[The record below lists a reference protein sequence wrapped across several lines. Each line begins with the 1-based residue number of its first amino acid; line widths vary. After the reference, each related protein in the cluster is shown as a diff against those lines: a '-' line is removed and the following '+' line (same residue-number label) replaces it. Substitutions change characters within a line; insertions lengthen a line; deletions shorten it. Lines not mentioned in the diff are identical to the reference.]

1 MLNFNFNF
9 NYNISDPVKKNNIT
23 IFFLQSKKKLENN
36 FLTLEET
43 ISKSLVDIKEINS
56 KGTIRYL
63 KVSNKSNQKLLILG
77 SEQIIGNALKQNR
90 VVNNTTL
97 VPEQTTIMLSVSCCE
112 KNRWSPAVANN
123 ICTSESLYFTKGRI
137 NNSVNIFDNNKTDQ
151 FKIWDDIAE
160 KLDEFNTKSFT
171 GTLEDTYNKNKLYF
185 DEITN
190 YFKINENDV
199 GVVAAIGN
207 RLVNV
212 EIFSSNKLL
221 KMYFPKIIKSL
232 IFESYKKTSQNY
244 LLGLKD
250 VYKLFRLIEFS
261 EKKLHKPHN
270 DCLGEEIRFNSDRVV
285 GSCLNYKEKLLH
297 FSGFLK
303 DDMNVPL
310 FKSKVA

>member
-1 MLNFNFNF
+1 MLNFNF

-23 IFFLQSKKKLENN
+23 IFFLQSKTKLENN
-36 FLTLEET
+36 FLTLEES

-97 VPEQTTIMLSVSCCE
+97 VPEQTTILLSVSCCE

-137 NNSVNIFDNNKTDQ
+137 NNSVDIFDNNKTDQ

-270 DCLGEEIRFNSDRVV
+270 DCLGEQIRFNSDKVV

>member
-1 MLNFNFNF
+1 MLNFNF

-23 IFFLQSKKKLENN
+23 IFFLQSKTKLENN
-36 FLTLEET
+36 FLTLEES
-43 ISKSLVDIKEINS
+43 ISKSLVDIKEVNS

-63 KVSNKSNQKLLILG
+63 KVFNKSNQKLLILG

-97 VPEQTTIMLSVSCCE
+97 VPEQTTTLLSVSCCE

-137 NNSVNIFDNNKTDQ
+137 NNSVDIFDNNKTDQ

-232 IFESYKKTSQNY
+232 IFESYKKTSQSY

>member
-1 MLNFNFNF
+1 MLNFNF
-9 NYNISDPVKKNNIT
+9 NYNISYPVKKNNIT
-23 IFFLQSKKKLENN
+23 IFFLQSKTKLENN
-36 FLTLEET
+36 FLTLEES
-43 ISKSLVDIKEINS
+43 ISKSLVDIKEVNS

-63 KVSNKSNQKLLILG
+63 KVSNRSNQKLLILG

-137 NNSVNIFDNNKTDQ
+137 NNSVDIFDNNKTDQ
-151 FKIWDDIAE
+151 FKIWEDIAE

-303 DDMNVPL
+303 DDVNVPL

>member
-1 MLNFNFNF
+1 MLNFNF

-23 IFFLQSKKKLENN
+23 IFFLQSKTKLENN
-36 FLTLEET
+36 FLTLEES

-123 ICTSESLYFTKGRI
+123 ICTSETLYFTKGRI
-137 NNSVNIFDNNKTDQ
+137 NNSVDIFDNNKTDQ

>member
-1 MLNFNFNF
+1 MLNFNF

-23 IFFLQSKKKLENN
+23 IFFLQSKTKLENK
-36 FLTLEET
+36 FLTLEES
-43 ISKSLVDIKEINS
+43 ISKSLVDIKEVNS

-97 VPEQTTIMLSVSCCE
+97 VPEQTTILLSVSCCE

-137 NNSVNIFDNNKTDQ
+137 NNSVDIFDNNKTDQ

-190 YFKINENDV
+190 YFTINENDV

-261 EKKLHKPHN
+261 EKKLHKPYN

-285 GSCLNYKEKLLH
+285 GSCLNYKGKLLH

>member
-1 MLNFNFNF
+1 MLNFNF

-23 IFFLQSKKKLENN
+23 IFFLQSKTKLENN
-36 FLTLEET
+36 FLTLEES

-63 KVSNKSNQKLLILG
+63 KVFNKSNQKLLILG

-97 VPEQTTIMLSVSCCE
+97 VPEQTTILLSVSCCE

-137 NNSVNIFDNNKTDQ
+137 NNSVDIFDNNKTDQ

-185 DEITN
+185 DEITK
-190 YFKINENDV
+190 YFKINVNDV

>member
-1 MLNFNFNF
+1 MLNFNF

-23 IFFLQSKKKLENN
+23 IFFLQSKTKLENN
-36 FLTLEET
+36 FLTLEES
-43 ISKSLVDIKEINS
+43 ISKSLVDIKEVNS

-90 VVNNTTL
+90 IVNNTTL

-137 NNSVNIFDNNKTDQ
+137 NNSVDIFDNNKTDQ

>member
-1 MLNFNFNF
+1 MLNFNF

-23 IFFLQSKKKLENN
+23 IFFLQSKTKLENN
-36 FLTLEET
+36 FLTLEES

-97 VPEQTTIMLSVSCCE
+97 VPEQTTILLSVSCCE

>member
-1 MLNFNFNF
+1 MLNFNF

-23 IFFLQSKKKLENN
+23 IFFLQSKTKLENN
-36 FLTLEET
+36 FLTLEES
-43 ISKSLVDIKEINS
+43 ISKSLVDIKEVNS

-97 VPEQTTIMLSVSCCE
+97 VPEQTTILLSVSCCE

-137 NNSVNIFDNNKTDQ
+137 NNSVDIFDNNKTDQ

-171 GTLEDTYNKNKLYF
+171 GTLEDTYNRNKLYF

-190 YFKINENDV
+190 YFTINENDV

>member
-1 MLNFNFNF
+1 MLNFNF

-23 IFFLQSKKKLENN
+23 IFFLQSKTKLENN
-36 FLTLEET
+36 FLTLEES
-43 ISKSLVDIKEINS
+43 ISKSLVDIKEVNS

-137 NNSVNIFDNNKTDQ
+137 NNSVDIFDNNKTDQ

-221 KMYFPKIIKSL
+221 RMYFPKIIKSL

>member
-1 MLNFNFNF
+1 MLNFNF

-23 IFFLQSKKKLENN
+23 IFFLQSKTKLENN
-36 FLTLEET
+36 FLTLEES

-63 KVSNKSNQKLLILG
+63 KVFNKSNQKLLILG

-97 VPEQTTIMLSVSCCE
+97 VPEQTTILLSVSCCE

-137 NNSVNIFDNNKTDQ
+137 NNSVDIFDNNKTDQ

-185 DEITN
+185 DEITK

>member
-1 MLNFNFNF
+1 MLNFNFN
-9 NYNISDPVKKNNIT
+9 YNVSDPVKKNNIT
-23 IFFLQSKKKLENN
+23 IFFLQSKTKLENN
-36 FLTLEET
+36 FLTLEES
-43 ISKSLVDIKEINS
+43 ISKSLVDINEVNS

-97 VPEQTTIMLSVSCCE
+97 VPEQTTILLSVSCCE

-137 NNSVNIFDNNKTDQ
+137 NNSVDIFDNNKTDQ

>member
-1 MLNFNFNF
+1 
-9 NYNISDPVKKNNIT
+9 
-23 IFFLQSKKKLENN
+23 
-36 FLTLEET
+36 
-43 ISKSLVDIKEINS
+43 
-56 KGTIRYL
+56 
-63 KVSNKSNQKLLILG
+63 
-77 SEQIIGNALKQNR
+77 
-90 VVNNTTL
+90 
-97 VPEQTTIMLSVSCCE
+97 MLSVSCCE

-137 NNSVNIFDNNKTDQ
+137 NNSVDIFENNKTDQ

-185 DEITN
+185 DEITK

>member
-1 MLNFNFNF
+1 MLNFNF

-23 IFFLQSKKKLENN
+23 IFFLQSKTKLENN
-36 FLTLEET
+36 FLTLEES
-43 ISKSLVDIKEINS
+43 ISKSLVDIKEVNS

-90 VVNNTTL
+90 VVNKTTL
-97 VPEQTTIMLSVSCCE
+97 IPEQTTIMLSVSCCE

-160 KLDEFNTKSFT
+160 KLNEFNTKSFT

-190 YFKINENDV
+190 YFTINENDV

>member
-1 MLNFNFNF
+1 MLNFNF

-23 IFFLQSKKKLENN
+23 IFFLQSNTKLENN
-36 FLTLEET
+36 FLTLEES

-112 KNRWSPAVANN
+112 KNRWSPAVASN
-123 ICTSESLYFTKGRI
+123 ICTSDSLYFTKGRI
-137 NNSVNIFDNNKTDQ
+137 NNSIDIFDNNKTDQ
-151 FKIWDDIAE
+151 FKIWEDIAE

-190 YFKINENDV
+190 YFTINENDV

-207 RLVNV
+207 RLVTV

-270 DCLGEEIRFNSDRVV
+270 YCLGEEIRFNSDRVV
-285 GSCLNYKEKLLH
+285 GSCLNYKDKLLH

-303 DDMNVPL
+303 DDINVPL

>member
-1 MLNFNFNF
+1 MLNFNF

-23 IFFLQSKKKLENN
+23 IFFLQSKTKLENN
-36 FLTLEET
+36 FLTLEES

-97 VPEQTTIMLSVSCCE
+97 VPEQITIMLSVSCCE

-137 NNSVNIFDNNKTDQ
+137 NNSVDIFDNNKTDQ

-250 VYKLFRLIEFS
+250 VYKLFRIIEFS
-261 EKKLHKPHN
+261 EKKLHKPYN

-285 GSCLNYKEKLLH
+285 GSCLNYKGKLLH

>member
-1 MLNFNFNF
+1 MLNFNF

-23 IFFLQSKKKLENN
+23 IFFLQSKTKLENN
-36 FLTLEET
+36 FLTLEES
-43 ISKSLVDIKEINS
+43 ISKSLVDIKEVNS

-97 VPEQTTIMLSVSCCE
+97 VPEQTTILLSVSCCE

-137 NNSVNIFDNNKTDQ
+137 NNSVDIFDNNKTDQ

-221 KMYFPKIIKSL
+221 KIYFPKIIKSL

>member
-1 MLNFNFNF
+1 MLNFNFN
-9 NYNISDPVKKNNIT
+9 YNVSDPVKKNNIT
-23 IFFLQSKKKLENN
+23 IFFLQSKTKLENN
-36 FLTLEET
+36 FLTLEES
-43 ISKSLVDIKEINS
+43 ISKSLVDINEVNS

-97 VPEQTTIMLSVSCCE
+97 VPEQTTILLSVSCCE

-137 NNSVNIFDNNKTDQ
+137 NNSVDIFDNNKTDQ

-185 DEITN
+185 DEITK

-221 KMYFPKIIKSL
+221 RMYFPKIIKSL

>member
-1 MLNFNFNF
+1 MLNFNF

-23 IFFLQSKKKLENN
+23 IFFLQSKTKLENN
-36 FLTLEET
+36 FLTLEES

-97 VPEQTTIMLSVSCCE
+97 VPEQTTILLSVSCCE

-137 NNSVNIFDNNKTDQ
+137 NNSVDIFDNNKTDQ

-185 DEITN
+185 DEITK

-207 RLVNV
+207 RLINV

>member
-1 MLNFNFNF
+1 MYL
-9 NYNISDPVKKNNIT
+9 ILLKKNNIT
-23 IFFLQSKKKLENN
+23 IFFLQSKTKLENN
-36 FLTLEET
+36 FLTLEES
-43 ISKSLVDIKEINS
+43 ISKSLVDIKEVNS

-97 VPEQTTIMLSVSCCE
+97 VPEQTTILLSVSCCE

-137 NNSVNIFDNNKTDQ
+137 NNSVDIFDNNKTDQ

-185 DEITN
+185 DEITK

>member
-1 MLNFNFNF
+1 MLNFNF

-23 IFFLQSKKKLENN
+23 IFFLQSKTKLENN
-36 FLTLEET
+36 FLTLEES
-43 ISKSLVDIKEINS
+43 ISKSLVDIKEVNS

-97 VPEQTTIMLSVSCCE
+97 VPEQTTILLSVSCCE

-137 NNSVNIFDNNKTDQ
+137 NNSVDIFDNNKTDQ

-221 KMYFPKIIKSL
+221 RMYFPKIIKSL

>member
-1 MLNFNFNF
+1 MLNFNF

-23 IFFLQSKKKLENN
+23 IFFLQSKTKLENN
-36 FLTLEET
+36 FLTLEES

-97 VPEQTTIMLSVSCCE
+97 VPEQTTILLSVSCCE

-137 NNSVNIFDNNKTDQ
+137 NNSINIFDNNKTDQ

-185 DEITN
+185 DEITK

>member
-1 MLNFNFNF
+1 MLNFNF

-23 IFFLQSKKKLENN
+23 IFFLRSKTKLENN
-36 FLTLEET
+36 FLTLEES
-43 ISKSLVDIKEINS
+43 ISKSLVDIKEVNS

-97 VPEQTTIMLSVSCCE
+97 VPEQTTILLSVSCCE

-137 NNSVNIFDNNKTDQ
+137 NNSVDIFDNNKTDQ

-261 EKKLHKPHN
+261 EKKLHKPYN

-285 GSCLNYKEKLLH
+285 GSCLNYKGKLLH

>member
-1 MLNFNFNF
+1 MLNFNF

-23 IFFLQSKKKLENN
+23 IFFLQSKTKLENN
-36 FLTLEET
+36 FLTLEES

-185 DEITN
+185 DEITK
-190 YFKINENDV
+190 YFKINVNDV

-221 KMYFPKIIKSL
+221 RMYFPKIIKSL

>member
-1 MLNFNFNF
+1 MLNFNF

-23 IFFLQSKKKLENN
+23 IFFLQSKTKLENN
-36 FLTLEET
+36 FLTLEES

-77 SEQIIGNALKQNR
+77 SEQIVGNALKQNR

-190 YFKINENDV
+190 YFKINENYV

-232 IFESYKKTSQNY
+232 IFDSYKKTSQNY

-270 DCLGEEIRFNSDRVV
+270 DCLGEEIRFNCDRVV

-303 DDMNVPL
+303 DDVNVPL

>member
-1 MLNFNFNF
+1 MLNFNFN
-9 NYNISDPVKKNNIT
+9 YNVSDPVKKKNIT
-23 IFFLQSKKKLENN
+23 IFFLQSKTKLENN
-36 FLTLEET
+36 FLTLEES

-137 NNSVNIFDNNKTDQ
+137 NNSVDIFDNNKTDQ

-185 DEITN
+185 DEITK

>member
-1 MLNFNFNF
+1 MLNFNF

-23 IFFLQSKKKLENN
+23 IFFVQSKTKLENN
-36 FLTLEET
+36 FLTLEES

-77 SEQIIGNALKQNR
+77 SEQIVGNALKQNR

-97 VPEQTTIMLSVSCCE
+97 VPEQTTILLSVSCCE

-137 NNSVNIFDNNKTDQ
+137 NNSVDIFDNNKTDQ

>member
-1 MLNFNFNF
+1 MLNFNF

-23 IFFLQSKKKLENN
+23 IFFLQSKTKLENN
-36 FLTLEET
+36 FLTLEES
-43 ISKSLVDIKEINS
+43 ISKSLVDIKEVNS

-97 VPEQTTIMLSVSCCE
+97 VPEQTTILLSVSCCE

-137 NNSVNIFDNNKTDQ
+137 NNSVDIFDNNKTDQ

-185 DEITN
+185 DEITK

-270 DCLGEEIRFNSDRVV
+270 DCLGEEIRFNSDRAV

>member
-1 MLNFNFNF
+1 MLNFNF

-23 IFFLQSKKKLENN
+23 IFFLQSKTKLENN
-36 FLTLEET
+36 FLTLEES
-43 ISKSLVDIKEINS
+43 ISKSLVDIKEVNS

-97 VPEQTTIMLSVSCCE
+97 VPDQTTILLSVSCCE
-112 KNRWSPAVANN
+112 KNRWSQAVANN
-123 ICTSESLYFTKGRI
+123 ICTSDSLYFTKGRI

-151 FKIWDDIAE
+151 FEIWDDIAE

-190 YFKINENDV
+190 YFKINENYV

-232 IFESYKKTSQNY
+232 IFDSYKKTSQNY

-270 DCLGEEIRFNSDRVV
+270 DCLGEEIRFNCDRVV

-303 DDMNVPL
+303 DDVNVPL

>member
-1 MLNFNFNF
+1 MLNFNF

-23 IFFLQSKKKLENN
+23 IFFLQSKTKLENN
-36 FLTLEET
+36 FLTLEES

-97 VPEQTTIMLSVSCCE
+97 VPEQTTILLSVSCCE

-137 NNSVNIFDNNKTDQ
+137 NNSVDIFDNNKTDQ

-232 IFESYKKTSQNY
+232 IFDSYKKTSQNY

>member
-1 MLNFNFNF
+1 MLNFNF

-23 IFFLQSKKKLENN
+23 IFFLQSKTKLENN
-36 FLTLEET
+36 FLTLEES
-43 ISKSLVDIKEINS
+43 ISNSLVDIKEVNS

-97 VPEQTTIMLSVSCCE
+97 VPEQTTILLSVSCCE

-137 NNSVNIFDNNKTDQ
+137 NNSVDIFDNNKTDQ
-151 FKIWDDIAE
+151 FKIWEDIAE
-160 KLDEFNTKSFT
+160 KLDEFKSKSFT

-190 YFKINENDV
+190 YFTINENDV

-250 VYKLFRLIEFS
+250 VYKLFRLIELS

-303 DDMNVPL
+303 DDVNVPL

>member
-1 MLNFNFNF
+1 MLNFNFN
-9 NYNISDPVKKNNIT
+9 YNVSDPVKKNNIT
-23 IFFLQSKKKLENN
+23 IFFLQSKTKLENN
-36 FLTLEET
+36 FLTLEES

-137 NNSVNIFDNNKTDQ
+137 NNSVDIFDNNKTDQ

-185 DEITN
+185 DEITK

-207 RLVNV
+207 RLINV

-221 KMYFPKIIKSL
+221 KMYFSKIIKSL

>member
-1 MLNFNFNF
+1 M
-9 NYNISDPVKKNNIT
+9 
-23 IFFLQSKKKLENN
+23 
-36 FLTLEET
+36 TLEES

-97 VPEQTTIMLSVSCCE
+97 VPEQTTILLSVSCCE

-123 ICTSESLYFTKGRI
+123 ICTSETLYFTKGRI
-137 NNSVNIFDNNKTDQ
+137 NNSVDIFDNNKTDQ

-270 DCLGEEIRFNSDRVV
+270 DCLGEEIRFNGDRVV

>member
-1 MLNFNFNF
+1 MLNFNF

-23 IFFLQSKKKLENN
+23 IFFLQSKTKLENN
-36 FLTLEET
+36 FLTLEES

-97 VPEQTTIMLSVSCCE
+97 VPEQTTILLSVSCCE

-137 NNSVNIFDNNKTDQ
+137 NNSVDIFENNKTDQ

-185 DEITN
+185 DEITK

-221 KMYFPKIIKSL
+221 KFYFPKIIKSL
-232 IFESYKKTSQNY
+232 VFESYKKTSQNY

>member
-1 MLNFNFNF
+1 MLNFNF

-23 IFFLQSKKKLENN
+23 IFFLQSKTKLENN
-36 FLTLEET
+36 FLTLEES
-43 ISKSLVDIKEINS
+43 ISKSLVDIKEVNS

-97 VPEQTTIMLSVSCCE
+97 VPEQTTILLSVSCCE

-137 NNSVNIFDNNKTDQ
+137 NNSVDIFDNNKTDQ

>member
-1 MLNFNFNF
+1 MLNFNF

-23 IFFLQSKKKLENN
+23 IFFLQSKTKLENN
-36 FLTLEET
+36 FLTLEES

-97 VPEQTTIMLSVSCCE
+97 VPEQTTILLSVSCCE

-137 NNSVNIFDNNKTDQ
+137 NNSVDIFENNKTDQ

-261 EKKLHKPHN
+261 EKKMHKPHN

>member
-1 MLNFNFNF
+1 MLNFNF
-9 NYNISDPVKKNNIT
+9 NYNISYPVKKNNIT
-23 IFFLQSKKKLENN
+23 IFFLQSKTKLENN
-36 FLTLEET
+36 FLTLEES

-137 NNSVNIFDNNKTDQ
+137 NNSVDIFDNNKTDQ

-185 DEITN
+185 DEITK

>member
-1 MLNFNFNF
+1 MLNFNF

-23 IFFLQSKKKLENN
+23 IFFLQSKTKLENN
-36 FLTLEET
+36 FLTLEES

-97 VPEQTTIMLSVSCCE
+97 VPEKTTIMLSVSCCE

-137 NNSVNIFDNNKTDQ
+137 NNSVDIFDNNKTDQ

-185 DEITN
+185 DEITK
-190 YFKINENDV
+190 YFKINVNDV

-285 GSCLNYKEKLLH
+285 GSCLNYKQKLLH